1 MKHIKIQKKAAFTLI
16 ELIVSM
22 TIFTII
28 MVSVMSIFIFSS
40 QLSGKIEINRV
51 LQENIKNVVETIA
64 EDVRKNRLVGVSDTL
79 LGTCSFLDWGFKLGT
94 KLCTGASEYYFAK
107 EDATGTWIRIE
118 DAAVWCSQ
126 MIDQCRIV
134 KKDIS
139 SWNISP
145 LSNNFVTFRDF
156 SFALFGGD
164 VPYVTL
170 NFRIQPATWKGVQVN
185 LIEQSE
191 LIFQTTIS
199 QRMVDIN

>member
-79 LGTCSFLDWGFKLGT
+79 LGTCSFLD
-94 KLCTGASEYYFAK
+94 
-107 EDATGTWIRIE
+107 
-118 DAAVWCSQ
+118 
-126 MIDQCRIV
+126 
-134 KKDIS
+134 
-139 SWNISP
+139 
-145 LSNNFVTFRDF
+145 
-156 SFALFGGD
+156 
-164 VPYVTL
+164 
-170 NFRIQPATWKGVQVN
+170 
-185 LIEQSE
+185 
-191 LIFQTTIS
+191 
-199 QRMVDIN
+199 